1 MEDNFSTDRAEG
13 RGDASGGNASDGEPW
28 GVILGVGDPCTRMP
42 LPARQEFLS
51 VLFLIYAQ
59 DLGHRCLSIYS
70 HSSNK

>member
-13 RGDASGGNASDGEPW
+13 RGDASGGNASDEEPW